1 MSFSSDNGYV
11 PPTIEA
17 IMTSIMTNINVQ
29 FGTSYTYETFVGSNF
44 YKYFYA
50 LAQKVQENE
59 IKTSEIFA
67 KLTQYFVITN
77 ESIQRPVGT
86 NPGIIERFAREA
98 FIASVKPTTDV
109 DAGKIFICVQV
120 NPGLKASGNA
130 TITNFANL
138 ISGTDDSITIE
149 GTSFTAQAGAATPG
163 AGTFQ
168 AVTSNEVT
176 AQSLATQINSH
187 AVTSLLVRATRNGA
201 IVELVAVRGGTD
213 GNDINISYTNNDAN
227 VGATVSGAALTGG
240 TDDDNYEEIKDEIGG
255 IIRDSVSAGIVTQG
269 SEVET
274 LVLSNGQSFDFKYS
288 LPLEYEVFLKLTLT
302 LSENNQVVIG
312 SPDDVKQTLLDNIAA
327 RYRLGKNFE
336 PQRYFNQAD
345 APWTSQVL
353 LEWSIDG
360 GNTYS
365 SSVYDSDFD
374 ELFGIDLAN
383 ITLVEV

>member
-1 MSFSSDNGYV
+1 
-11 PPTIEA
+11 
-17 IMTSIMTNINVQ
+17 MTNINVQ

-201 IVELVAVRGGTD
+201 MVELVAVRGGTD